1 MTAWASCFPHQ
12 GSSRYGRVGT
22 LEELE
27 NGDFSGNTPASFVFA
42 MSAEIAFI
50 DFDLP
55 FERPFQ
61 GIVPDDNLPTLT
73 TG

>member
-27 NGDFSGNTPASFVFA
+27 NGDFSGNTPASFAFA

-55 FERPFQ
+55 FERRFQ
-61 GIVPDDNLPTLT
+61 SIVPDDNTN
-73 TG
+73 GYRD

>member
-1 MTAWASCFPHQ
+1 MGATA
-12 GSSRYGRVGT
+12 V
-22 LEELE
+22 LEKPE
-27 NGDFSGNTPASFVFA
+27 NGDFSGNTPASFAFA

-55 FERPFQ
+55 FEWRFQ
-61 GIVPDDNLPTLT
+61 SIVPGDNFPTLT